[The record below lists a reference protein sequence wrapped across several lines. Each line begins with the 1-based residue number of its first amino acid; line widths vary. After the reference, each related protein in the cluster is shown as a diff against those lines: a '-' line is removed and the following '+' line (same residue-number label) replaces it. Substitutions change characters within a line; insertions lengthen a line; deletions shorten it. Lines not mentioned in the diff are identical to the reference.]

1 MLTAENKPL
10 IDSVRDLNLESED
23 EQDAI
28 PTFLQLFL
36 ETVEHGGHLQIGK
49 HMSVTLEHHI
59 GWVDYEK
66 KAGGRID
73 IYIEDRSK
81 YLEKRITKSISI
93 ENKINAGDQYLQIAR
108 YVNHNK

>member
-36 ETVEHGGHLQIGK
+36 EDLIH
-49 HMSVTLEHHI
+49 
-59 GWVDYEK
+59 
-66 KAGGRID
+66 
-73 IYIEDRSK
+73 
-81 YLEKRITKSISI
+81 
-93 ENKINAGDQYLQIAR
+93 
-108 YVNHNK
+108 